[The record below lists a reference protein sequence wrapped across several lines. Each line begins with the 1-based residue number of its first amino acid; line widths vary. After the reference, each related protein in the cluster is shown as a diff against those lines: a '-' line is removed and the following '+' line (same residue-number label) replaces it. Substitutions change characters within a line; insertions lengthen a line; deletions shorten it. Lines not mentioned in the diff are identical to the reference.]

1 MVQAVGRD
9 IQTAAGV
16 LDMEALGLG
25 TVQVAAAAAAV
36 AVAVAVVDVGLVAD
50 GEIRRTI
57 TV

>member
-1 MVQAVGRD
+1 MGQD

-16 LDMEALGLG
+16 LDTEALGLG

-36 AVAVAVVDVGLVAD
+36 AVAAVVVDVGPVAD

>member
-1 MVQAVGRD
+1 MGQD

-16 LDMEALGLG
+16 LDTEALGLG
-25 TVQVAAAAAAV
+25 TVQVAAAAAA
-36 AVAVAVVDVGLVAD
+36 AVAVAAVVVDVGPVAD

>member
-16 LDMEALGLG
+16 LDTEALGLG
-25 TVQVAAAAAAV
+25 TVQVAAAAAA

>member
-9 IQTAAGV
+9 NQTAAGV
-16 LDMEALGLG
+16 LDTEALGLG
-25 TVQVAAAAAAV
+25 TVQVAAAAA